1 MKYILFALFVSFWV
15 PASAQ
20 TSPFFDSTGIVASE
34 FEGLMKI
41 KQVFSFTEGPVA
53 DKDGKVYFT
62 DQPNNRIW
70 RYDPATTVLWEFK
83 KDAGR
88 ANGLD
93 IDAKGNIIAC
103 ADENNEIWSIDT
115 RGHIVKVLL
124 GKVDGKKLNGPN
136 DLWIDRK
143 GGIYFTDPY
152 YQRDYWTR
160 TAPEIKEQN
169 VYYLPKGATQPIT
182 VNNELVKPNGITGS
196 ADGKYLFVAD
206 IGDNKTYRFQ
216 INRDGTL
223 SGKQLFVSQGS
234 DGITLDNRGN
244 LYLTGNGVTVYDST
258 GKKIAYIP
266 VPEKWTANI
275 CFGGKDRNIL
285 FMTAGPSVYYL
296 KMKAKG
302 PEKFKRNQ

>member
-1 MKYILFALFVSFWV
+1 MKYLFSALLISL
-15 PASAQ
+15 SAAAWSQ
-20 TSPFFDSTGIVASE
+20 TTAFFDSTGIIAGN

-41 KQVFSFTEGPVA
+41 KQAFSFTEGPVA

-62 DQPNNRIW
+62 DQPNNKIW
-70 RYDPATTVLWEFK
+70 RYDPQTTVLWEFK

-115 RGHIVKVLL
+115 RGHMVKVLL

-160 TAPEIKEQN
+160 TAPEMKEQN

-182 VNNELVKPNGITGS
+182 VSNELVKPNGITGS
-196 ADGKYLFVAD
+196 GDGKYLFVAD
-206 IGDNKTYRFQ
+206 IGDNKTYKFQ
-216 INRDGTL
+216 INADGTL
-223 SGKQLFVSQGS
+223 SGKQLFVAQGS

-275 CFGGKDRNIL
+275 CFGGKERNIL
-285 FMTAGPSVYYL
+285 FMTAGSSVYHL
-296 KMKAKG
+296 KMKVLG
-302 PEKFKRNQ
+302 DE

>member
-1 MKYILFALFVSFWV
+1 MFSALLI
-15 PASAQ
+15 PLSAAAWSQ
-20 TSPFFDSTGIVASE
+20 TTAFFDSTGIIASN

-41 KQVFSFTEGPVA
+41 KQAFSFTEGPVA
-53 DKDGKVYFT
+53 DKGGKVYFT
-62 DQPNNRIW
+62 DQPNNKIW
-70 RYDPATTVLWEFK
+70 RYDPQTTVLWEFK

-160 TAPEIKEQN
+160 TAPEMKEQN

-182 VNNELVKPNGITGS
+182 VSNELVKPNGITGS
-196 ADGKYLFVAD
+196 SDGKYLFVAD
-206 IGDNKTYRFQ
+206 IGDNKTYKFQ
-216 INRDGTL
+216 INADGTL
-223 SGKQLFVSQGS
+223 SGKQLFVAQGS

-258 GKKIAYIP
+258 GKKIAFIP

-275 CFGGKDRNIL
+275 CFGGKERNIL
-285 FMTAGPSVYYL
+285 FMTAGSSVYHL
-296 KMKAKG
+296 KMKVQG
-302 PEKFKRNQ
+302 DKR

>member
-1 MKYILFALFVSFWV
+1 MKYIFLVLLAPVSAGVW
-15 PASAQ
+15 AQ
-20 TSPFFDSTGIVASE
+20 STPFFDSTGIVASS

-41 KQVFSFTEGPVA
+41 KQAFGFTEGPVA

-62 DQPNNRIW
+62 DQPNNKIW
-70 RYDPATTVLWEFK
+70 RYDPRTTVLWEFK

-136 DLWIDRK
+136 DLWIDHK

-160 TAPEIKEQN
+160 TEPEIKEQN
-169 VYYLPKGATQPIT
+169 VYYLPKGATQPIM
-182 VNNELVKPNGITGS
+182 VSNELVKPNGITGS
-196 ADGKYLFVAD
+196 ADGRYLFVAD
-206 IGDNKTYRFQ
+206 IGDNKTYRFL
-216 INRDGTL
+216 INPDGTL
-223 SGKQLFVSQGS
+223 AGRQLFVSQGS

-244 LYLTGNGVTVYDST
+244 LYLTGNGVTVYDSAAR
-258 GKKIAYIP
+258 KIAYIP

-275 CFGGKDRNIL
+275 CFGGKERDIL

-296 KMKAKG
+296 KMKVKG
-302 PEKFKRNQ
+302 DKR

>member
-1 MKYILFALFVSFWV
+1 MKYILLILFAAFSAPIW
-15 PASAQ
+15 AQ
-20 TSPFFDSTGIVASE
+20 TASFFDSTGIVASS

-41 KQVFSFTEGPVA
+41 KHEFIFTEGPVA

-62 DQPNNRIW
+62 DQPNNKIW
-70 RYDPATTVLWEFK
+70 RYDPKTTVLWEFK

-103 ADENNEIWSIDT
+103 ADENNEIRSIDT
-115 RGHIVKVLL
+115 RGHIVKILL

-160 TAPEIKEQN
+160 TEPEIKEQN
-169 VYYLPKGATQPIT
+169 VYYLPKGAKQPLT
-182 VNNELVKPNGITGS
+182 VSKELVKPNGITGS
-196 ADGKYLFVAD
+196 ADGRYLFVAD
-206 IGDNKTYRFQ
+206 IGDNKTYRFL
-216 INRDGTL
+216 IHPDGTL
-223 SGKQLFVSQGS
+223 PEKQLLASQGS

-275 CFGGKDRNIL
+275 CFGGKDRDIL

-296 KMKAKG
+296 RMKVKG
-302 PEKFKRNQ
+302 ENK

>member
-1 MKYILFALFVSFWV
+1 MKYLFSALLI
-15 PASAQ
+15 PLSAAAWSQ
-20 TSPFFDSTGIVASE
+20 TTAFFDSTGIIASN

-41 KQVFSFTEGPVA
+41 KQAFSFTEGPVA
-53 DKDGKVYFT
+53 DKGGKVYFT
-62 DQPNNRIW
+62 DQPNNKIW
-70 RYDPATTVLWEFK
+70 RYDPQTTVLWEFK

-160 TAPEIKEQN
+160 TAPEMKEQN

-182 VNNELVKPNGITGS
+182 VSNELVKPNGITGS
-196 ADGKYLFVAD
+196 SDGKYLFVAD
-206 IGDNKTYRFQ
+206 IGDNKTYKFQ
-216 INRDGTL
+216 INADGTL
-223 SGKQLFVSQGS
+223 SGKQLFVAQGS

-244 LYLTGNGVTVYDST
+244 FYLTGNGVTVYDST
-258 GKKIAYIP
+258 GKKIAFMP

-275 CFGGKDRNIL
+275 CFGGKERNIL
-285 FMTAGPSVYYL
+285 FMTAGSSVYHL
-296 KMKAKG
+296 KMKVQG
-302 PEKFKRNQ
+302 DKR

>member
-1 MKYILFALFVSFWV
+1 MKYMLLIFFAALSAPVL
-15 PASAQ
+15 AQ
-20 TSPFFDSTGIVASE
+20 TAPFFDSTGIIASN

-41 KQVFSFTEGPVA
+41 KHEFAFTEGPVA

-62 DQPNNRIW
+62 DQPNNKIW
-70 RYDPATTVLWEFK
+70 RYDPKTTVLWEFK

-136 DLWIDRK
+136 DLWIDHK

-160 TAPEIKEQN
+160 TAPEIRQQN
-169 VYYLPKGATQPIT
+169 VYYLPSGATQPIT
-182 VNNELVKPNGITGS
+182 GSNELVKPNGITGS
-196 ADGKYLFVAD
+196 ADGRYLFVAD
-206 IGDNKTYRFQ
+206 IGDNKTYRFS
-216 INRDGTL
+216 INPDGTL
-223 SGKQLFVSQGS
+223 SEKQLFISQGS

-244 LYLTGNGVTVYDST
+244 LYLTGNGVTVYDSV

-275 CFGGKDRNIL
+275 CFGGKDRDIL

-296 KMKAKG
+296 KMRVKG
-302 PEKFKRNQ
+302 DKVLNSK

>member
-1 MKYILFALFVSFWV
+1 MKYIFFVLFASVSVHVWC
-15 PASAQ
+15 Q
-20 TSPFFDSTGIVASE
+20 TTPFFDSTGIVASS

-41 KQVFSFTEGPVA
+41 KHVFSFTEGPVA

-70 RYDPATTVLWEFK
+70 RYDPRTTVLWEFK

-93 IDAKGNIIAC
+93 IDVKGNIIAC

-160 TAPEIKEQN
+160 TEPEIKAQN
-169 VYYLPKGATQPIT
+169 VYYLPKGAAQPIA
-182 VNNELVKPNGITGS
+182 VGIDLVKPNGITGS
-196 ADGKYLFVAD
+196 ADGRHLFVAD
-206 IGDNKTYRFQ
+206 IGDNKTYRFS
-216 INRDGTL
+216 INADGTL
-223 SGKQLFVSQGS
+223 SDKQLFISQGS

-275 CFGGKDRNIL
+275 CFGGKERDIL

-296 KMKAKG
+296 KMKVKG
-302 PEKFKRNQ
+302 DQR

>member
-1 MKYILFALFVSFWV
+1 MKYIFLMLFASVSAVGWC
-15 PASAQ
+15 Q
-20 TSPFFDSTGIVASE
+20 TLPFFDSTGIVAGS
-34 FEGLMKI
+34 FQGLMKI
-41 KQVFSFTEGPVA
+41 KQDFIFTEGPVA
-53 DKDGKVYFT
+53 DKNGKVYFT
-62 DQPNNRIW
+62 DQPNNKIW
-70 RYDPATTVLWEFK
+70 RYDPATAVLWEFK

-93 IDAKGNIIAC
+93 IDARGNIIAC

-124 GKVDGKKLNGPN
+124 GKVNGKKLNGPN

-152 YQRDYWTR
+152 YQRAYWTH
-160 TAPEIKEQN
+160 TEPEIKEQN
-169 VYYLPKGATQPIT
+169 VYYLPKGATQPVT
-182 VNNELVKPNGITGS
+182 VSNEMVQPNGITGS

-206 IGDNKTYRFQ
+206 IGDNKTYRFR
-216 INRDGTL
+216 INPDGTL

-244 LYLTGNGVTVYDST
+244 LYLTGNGVTVYNNS
-258 GKKIAYIP
+258 GKQIAYIP

-275 CFGGKDRNIL
+275 CFGGKDRDIL
-285 FMTAGPSVYYL
+285 FITAGPSVYYL
-296 KMKAKG
+296 KMKAK
-302 PEKFKRNQ
+302 RSY

>member
-1 MKYILFALFVSFWV
+1 MKYLFLALLISL
-15 PASAQ
+15 SAAVWSQ
-20 TSPFFDSTGIVASE
+20 TTAFFDSTGIVASS

-53 DKDGKVYFT
+53 DKGGKVYFT
-62 DQPNNRIW
+62 DQPNNKIW
-70 RYDPATTVLWEFK
+70 RYDPQTTVLWEFK

-160 TAPEIKEQN
+160 TVPEIKEQN

-182 VNNELVKPNGITGS
+182 VSNELVKPNGITGS
-196 ADGKYLFVAD
+196 TDGKYLFVAD
-206 IGDNKTYRFQ
+206 IGDNKTYKFL
-216 INRDGTL
+216 INPDGTL

-275 CFGGKDRNIL
+275 CFGGKERNIL
-285 FMTAGPSVYYL
+285 FMTAGPSVYHL
-296 KMKAKG
+296 RMKVQGDRK
-302 PEKFKRNQ
+302 